1 MGGIKKRFPATLYSK
16 ELTFLTDKKI
26 DGELYGYLQAQSY
39 ARELGENSYETYIKK
54 DKLPKQVKICELLGI
69 KSTKTLRAHLDY
81 LVMKQYV
88 LDNGDEYILP
98 EKEEYF
104 FPIPLDTLNYLN
116 DNCREHVIKI
126 YIYLG
131 QNYNRCLKKDIQ
143 FEFTLESIGAYLGIN
158 IKNSSRG
165 YEIINNALDLL
176 QNSGLIKYVSYFN
189 GTSQIKKLISV
200 DTAVLRS

>member
-39 ARELGENSYETYIKK
+39 AREIGENVYETYIKK

-131 QNYNRCLKKDIQ
+131 QNYNRCLKKGIQ
-143 FEFTLESIGAYLGIN
+143 FEFTLESMGAYLGIN
-158 IKNSSRG
+158 IKNNSRG

>member
-1 MGGIKKRFPATLYSK
+1 MNRIKKRFPATLYSK

-26 DGELYGYLQAQSY
+26 DGELYGYLQGQSY
-39 ARELGENSYETYIKK
+39 ARELEDNIYETYIKK
-54 DKLPKQVKICELLGI
+54 DQLPKQTKICELLGI

-81 LVMKQYV
+81 LIMKEYV

-131 QNYNRCLKKDIQ
+131 QNYIRRLKKNIQ
-143 FEFTLESIGAYLGIN
+143 FEFTSESIGAYLGIN
-158 IKNSSRG
+158 IKNNSRG

-176 QNSGLIKYVSYFN
+176 QNSGLIKYVSFFN
-189 GTSQIKKLISV
+189 GASQIKKLVSV
-200 DTAVLRS
+200 DTTVLRS